1 MTRFDVFD
9 NPDGPGA
16 LLNVQSDLLEDF
28 NTRLVVPL
36 MPRDQ
41 APAPARYL
49 NPIFQIDNSELVM
62 VTQFMATVPAKI
74 LRRRIGSLRDNSD
87 QITRAIDMLLQ
98 GF

>member
-41 APAPARYL
+41 APDPARYL
-49 NPIFQIDNSELVM
+49 NPIFQIDDSELVM

-74 LRRRIGSLRDNSD
+74 LRRRIGSLRDSSD